1 MAVVVAIGRVPTLE
15 IRAHITVRGRPVS
28 AWERIVRVLVVG
40 ASGYNG
46 SRIAAQLR
54 EQGHWVRGFVRD
66 PARAPAGLDHI
77 VVGDVATGVGL
88 SEALTGI
95 DVAYYFV
102 HSLDV
107 TDQDGRDLA
116 AARNFAA
123 AANTCALQRCVF
135 FSTLPAPDGAPAPLY
150 QRNRLAV
157 EQELLT
163 LPGMIVVRAGMVL
176 GDQSRGM
183 RPYLQLIRRAP
194 LIPMGPWRRHR
205 MAVVDIAT
213 TTECLI
219 HAGTT
224 PEHIGRIVDIPAS
237 GEPTHE
243 QLVRAIMDALNLHR
257 PIVRV
262 PWSTPTLD
270 AFLTSRFTDDS
281 FHFSRHLA
289 SINRFDYVVDPI
301 RAQPFAHI
309 TPRPLQ
315 AALEMAVESPSG
327 PGSR

>member
-1 MAVVVAIGRVPTLE
+1 MAVVVAIGRFPPLE
-15 IRAHITVRGRPVS
+15 IRAHIAAHGHPTS
-28 AWERIVRVLVVG
+28 AWDRIVRVLVVG

-46 SRIAAQLR
+46 SRIAAHLR
-54 EQGHWVRGFVRD
+54 EQGHWVRGFVRN
-66 PARAPAGLDHI
+66 PARAPTGLDQV
-77 VVGDVATGVGL
+77 VVGDVTTGAGL
-88 SEALTGI
+88 SEALTDI
-95 DVAYYFV
+95 DAAYYFV
-102 HSLDV
+102 HSLDS
-107 TDQDGRDLA
+107 TDQDGRDFA
-116 AARNFAA
+116 AARHFTS
-123 AANTCALQRCVF
+123 AANSSALPRCVF
-135 FSTLPAPDGAPAPLY
+135 FSTLPAPNGAPAPLY

-157 EQELLT
+157 EHELLT
-163 LPGMIVVRAGMVL
+163 LPGTIVVRAGMVL
-176 GDQSRGM
+176 GDQSRGL

-205 MAVVDIAT
+205 MAVVDSAT

-243 QLVRAIMDALNLHR
+243 QLVRAIMHALNLHR

-262 PWSTPTLD
+262 PWSAPTLN

-289 SINRFDYVVDPI
+289 SINRFDYLVDPM
-301 RAQPFAHI
+301 RTQPFAHI
-309 TPRPLQ
+309 TPLPLQ
-315 AALEMAVESPSG
+315 AALEMAIESPSG

>member
-1 MAVVVAIGRVPTLE
+1 M
-15 IRAHITVRGRPVS
+15 
-28 AWERIVRVLVVG
+28 RVLVVG

-46 SRIAAQLR
+46 SRIAAHLR

-66 PARAPAGLDHI
+66 PARAPAGLDHV

-88 SEALTGI
+88 SEALTSI

-102 HSLDV
+102 HSLDS
-107 TDQDGRDLA
+107 TDQDDRDLT
-116 AARNFAA
+116 AARHFAH
-123 AANTCALQRCVF
+123 AANSAALPRGVF
-135 FSTLPAPDGAPAPLY
+135 FSTLPAPNGAPAPRY

-163 LPGMIVVRAGMVL
+163 VLGMIVVRAGMVL
-176 GDQSRGM
+176 GDQSRGL

-205 MAVVDIAT
+205 MAVVDSAT
-213 TTECLI
+213 TTACLV

-224 PEHIGRIVDIPAS
+224 TEQIGRTVDIPAS

-243 QLVRAIMDALNLHR
+243 QLVHVIMDALNVHR

-270 AFLTSRFTDDS
+270 AFLASRFTDDS

-289 SINRFDYVVDPI
+289 SINRFDYVVDST
-301 RAQPFAHI
+301 RTKPFAHI
-309 TPRPLQ
+309 TPLPLQ
-315 AALEMAVESPSG
+315 AALKMAVDNHPTDQN
-327 PGSR
+327 SR

>member
-1 MAVVVAIGRVPTLE
+1 M
-15 IRAHITVRGRPVS
+15 
-28 AWERIVRVLVVG
+28 RILVVG

-54 EQGHWVRGFVRD
+54 ERGHWVRGFVRD
-66 PARAPAGLDHI
+66 KRRAPAGLDHF

-88 SEALTGI
+88 SEALTDI

-102 HSLDV
+102 HSLDS

-116 AARNFAA
+116 AARHFAY
-123 AANTCALQRCVF
+123 AANSSALPRCVF
-135 FSTLPAPDGAPAPLY
+135 FSTLPAPNGAPAPLY

-157 EQELLT
+157 EQELLA
-163 LPGMIVVRAGMVL
+163 LSGMIVVRAGMVL
-176 GDQSRGM
+176 GHRSRGM
-183 RPYLQLIRRAP
+183 RPYVQLIRRAP

-213 TTECLI
+213 TTDCLI

-224 PEHIGRIVDIPAS
+224 PEQIGRIVDIPAS

-262 PWSTPTLD
+262 PWSTPTVD

-289 SINRFDYVVDPI
+289 SINRFDYIVDPT
-301 RAQPFAHI
+301 RSRPFAHI
-309 TPRPLQ
+309 TPLPLDS
-315 AALEMAVESPSG
+315 ALEMAV
-327 PGSR
+327 RDTR

>member
-1 MAVVVAIGRVPTLE
+1 MAIGRVPTLE
-15 IRAHITVRGRPVS
+15 IRAHIAVRGRPVS
-28 AWERIVRVLVVG
+28 ARERIVRVLVVG

-66 PARAPAGLDHI
+66 PARAPAGLDHV
-77 VVGDVATGVGL
+77 VVGDVATGAGL

-102 HSLDV
+102 HSLDA
-107 TDQDGRDLA
+107 TDQDNRDLA
-116 AARNFAA
+116 AARHFAA
-123 AANTCALQRCVF
+123 AANSAALPRCVF
-135 FSTLPAPDGAPAPLY
+135 FSTLPVPDGAPAPLY

-163 LPGMIVVRAGMVL
+163 LPGTVVVRAGMVL
-176 GDQSRGM
+176 GNQSRGL

-205 MAVVDIAT
+205 IAVVDIAS

-224 PEHIGRIVDIPAS
+224 PEHIGRIVAIPAS

-243 QLVRAIMDALNLHR
+243 QLVRAIMDTLNLHR

-289 SINRFDYVVDPI
+289 SINRFDYVVDPM

-309 TPRPLQ
+309 TPSPLH
-315 AALEMAVESPSG
+315 AALEMAIESPSSG